1 MFVILLVAFID
12 LVGFGTII
20 PLLPFYGLH
29 FGASPLTVTML
40 LASYSAL
47 QLLAAP
53 MWGWLSDWVGR
64 KPILLLSLTASV
76 LAYQGMARADEL
88 WMLFAA
94 RALQGLSAGN
104 IAVAQAYIAD
114 ITTPANRARAMG
126 FLGAAL
132 GLGFIVGPA
141 IGGRLAG
148 ASPTAFTAA
157 EPSYAAA
164 FLSLTALIVACIALK
179 ESHPHERRIAG
190 REKLGRLTLLA
201 DAFSRPRLR
210 KLLLV
215 SFVVTASFSTLETTF
230 ALWALG
236 RFGWGPWMTSNAFI
250 GIGIVMVLVQGG
262 PVRPLNRRLGSD
274 RLLLAGAFLIAFGM
288 ALFASADTVIM
299 MAVSL
304 GLLSV
309 GMGLAQPALSSLVSL
324 EAAFFEYGS
333 ILGINQSV
341 GSAGR
346 LIGPLAG
353 GLAITQWGLGAPYI
367 VATVAMVI
375 ALWLA
380 AAFVRSGRASAVV
393 MPLASDDAVAPA
405 AARGGGPARSPEPVR
420 ASVERSGVSA

>member
-1 MFVILLVAFID
+1 
-12 LVGFGTII
+12 
-20 PLLPFYGLH
+20 
-29 FGASPLTVTML
+29 
-40 LASYSAL
+40 
-47 QLLAAP
+47 
-53 MWGWLSDWVGR
+53 
-64 KPILLLSLTASV
+64 
-76 LAYQGMARADEL
+76 
-88 WMLFAA
+88 
-94 RALQGLSAGN
+94 
-104 IAVAQAYIAD
+104 
-114 ITTPANRARAMG
+114 
-126 FLGAAL
+126 
-132 GLGFIVGPA
+132 
-141 IGGRLAG
+141 
-148 ASPTAFTAA
+148 
-157 EPSYAAA
+157 
-164 FLSLTALIVACIALK
+164 
-179 ESHPHERRIAG
+179 
-190 REKLGRLTLLA
+190 
-201 DAFSRPRLR
+201 
-210 KLLLV
+210 V
-215 SFVVTASFSTLETTF
+215 SFVVTASFSALETTF

-262 PVRPLNRRLGSD
+262 LVRPLNRRLGSG

-353 GLAITQWGLGAPYI
+353 GFALTQWGLGAPYI

-380 AAFVRSGRASAVV
+380 AAFVRSGRASAAV
-393 MPLASDDAVAPA
+393 MPLASDDAAAPA

>member
-12 LVGFGTII
+12 LVRFGTII

-53 MWGWLSDWVGR
+53 MWGWLSDRVGR
-64 KPILLLSLTASV
+64 KPILLLSLTASM

-104 IAVAQAYIAD
+104 IAVAQACIAD

-126 FLGAAL
+126 FLAAAL

-148 ASPTAFTAA
+148 ASPTAFTVA

-164 FLSLTALIVACIALK
+164 LLSLTAFIVACIALK

-190 REKLGRLTLLA
+190 HEKLGRLTLLA

-210 KLLLV
+210 NLLLV
-215 SFVVTASFSTLETTF
+215 SFVVTASFSALETTF

-250 GIGIVMVLVQGG
+250 GIVMVLVQGG
-262 PVRPLNRRLGSD
+262 LVHPLNRRLGSG
-274 RLLLAGAFLIAFGM
+274 RLLLAGAFLIALGM

-324 EAAFFEYGS
+324 EPAFFEYGS

-346 LIGPLAG
+346 LIGPLVG
-353 GLAITQWGLGAPYI
+353 GFALTQWGLGAPYI

-393 MPLASDDAVAPA
+393 MPLAPDDAVAPA
-405 AARGGGPARSPEPVR
+405 AARGGGPARSPKPVR